1 MWRLAV
7 RGVGR
12 ERASESIAGKKTEL
26 SPALFYLSPPHILLP
41 PGSNRFD
48 QSNQTVCWT
57 ALPSLD
63 QQIAELFYVK
73 KNDVEKS
80 FISPCRPSSSPCP
93 PCLNIG

>member
-63 QQIAELFYVK
+63 QQIAQLFYVK
-73 KNDVEKS
+73 KTMWKKS
-80 FISPCRPSSSPCP
+80 FISPACRHLALMS
-93 PCLNIG
+93 I

>member
-63 QQIAELFYVK
+63 QQIAQLFYVK
-73 KNDVEKS
+73 KNDVEKKLY
-80 FISPCRPSSSPCP
+80 FPGLSSPCP
-93 PCLNIG
+93 HVDLNIG

>member
-63 QQIAELFYVK
+63 QIAELFYVK
-73 KNDVEKS
+73 KKRCGKKLY
-80 FISPCRPSSSPCP
+80 FPLSSSPCP

>member
-63 QQIAELFYVK
+63 QIAELFYVK

-80 FISPCRPSSSPCP
+80 FISPCRRH
-93 PCLNIG
+93 LALHV